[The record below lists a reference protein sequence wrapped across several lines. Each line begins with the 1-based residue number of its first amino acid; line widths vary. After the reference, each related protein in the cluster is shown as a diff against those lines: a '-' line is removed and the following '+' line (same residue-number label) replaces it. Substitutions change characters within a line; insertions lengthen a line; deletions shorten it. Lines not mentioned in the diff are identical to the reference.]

1 MPRRSAVKEWMSTR
15 AAWSPLPIRLGLGSV
30 MLVHGA
36 QKVLGVLG
44 GKGFDLWL
52 QGTPPFG
59 FMKPAALWL
68 GAAALA
74 EFLGG
79 ILVLL
84 GLLTRPAAFFIA
96 CTMATAVF
104 GVHWKNGFLGAN
116 GGYEFPLVLLLAAI
130 SLIISGGGNGSVDQK
145 LS

>member
-1 MPRRSAVKEWMSTR
+1 
-15 AAWSPLPIRLGLGSV
+15 

-36 QKVLGVLG
+36 QKVLGVMG

-104 GVHWKNGFLGAN
+104 GVHWQNGFLGAN

-130 SLIISGGGNGSVDQK
+130 SLIMSGAGNGSVDQK